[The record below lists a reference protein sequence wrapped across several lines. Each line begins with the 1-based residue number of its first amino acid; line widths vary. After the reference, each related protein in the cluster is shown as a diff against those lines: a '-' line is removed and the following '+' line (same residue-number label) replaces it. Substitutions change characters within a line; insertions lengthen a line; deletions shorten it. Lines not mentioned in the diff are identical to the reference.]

1 MRIIMGKKVLIVDD
15 DLDLQ
20 DIVKN
25 ALEIEGYDVLV
36 ANNGKEGLEVLSKN
50 AGDISCII
58 LDLMMPIMDGTE
70 MLEKVRKDPKLAEIP
85 VIIST
90 AKGSVD
96 QKNIDNSQAVIKKPM
111 KIDVLYNAVSKY
123 SH

>member
-1 MRIIMGKKVLIVDD
+1 MGKKVLIVDD